1 MDFGKNVTQMI
12 FYRLFIK
19 TKKTRGGKM
28 NYKFISTILIR
39 LNKRYIF
46 TVKNENCK
54 EIITHNPIIIFTS
67 LPVTTAHIISKNTSG
82 QMTQIIWCLY
92 SFWAEFPP
100 WIWPMSQARL
110 LKNDHPEGTSL
121 VVQWLRLCAPNAGGP
136 GSILGQW
143 IRSHML

>member
-1 MDFGKNVTQMI
+1 MDFGKNGTPMI

-46 TVKNENCK
+46 TVKNENYK
-54 EIITHNPIIIFTS
+54 EIITHNPIINFTS
-67 LPVTTAHIISKNTSG
+67 LPVTTAHIVSKNTSG

-121 VVQWLRLCAPNAGGP
+121 VVQWLRLCAPSAGGP
-136 GSILGQW
+136 GSILGQR